1 MAGYVLKESKG
12 KIEGSVYASLKTSG
26 NGQESFSTVSVD
38 AGIEV
43 AFFNLKGE
51 TFSFSHKHRP
61 YTLIVD
67 FCKKGR
73 IGWTMQNG
81 DTIFA
86 GENDFMIRN
95 GDSCAQSR
103 VKLPLGFYSGISVS
117 FDLQLIDPVCIPKTD
132 TDFSFDGIVKNFC
145 LKEYSQSF
153 AAEAFIT
160 GIFSNL
166 QDENLQCVK
175 PLFKL
180 NCYSLLIYLGA
191 FDRFKH
197 CKLRLNSQIKTEKIR
212 KIADFLKKDLQ
223 KRYTIADLSE
233 IFGINPTSLQESF
246 KDIIGQTVDDFVKEI
261 RMNRAADLLSDT
273 SLSIGEIAHRLGY
286 KNQGKFSSAFKQRQG
301 IGPFEYR
308 KRIKKIFCED

>member
-1 MAGYVLKESKG
+1 MEKK
-12 KIEGSVYASLKTSG
+12 KGSVYASLKTSG
-26 NGQESFSTVSVD
+26 CGQKSFYSVSVD
-38 AGIEV
+38 SGIEV
-43 AFFNLKGE
+43 SFFNLQGDS
-51 TFSFSHKHRP
+51 FSFSHKHRP

-67 FCKKGR
+67 FCRKGR

-81 DTIFA
+81 DTFFA
-86 GENDFMIRN
+86 GENDFLIHN
-95 GDSCAQSR
+95 AGSCAQSR
-103 VKLPLGFYSGISVS
+103 VKLPLGFYSGISLS
-117 FDLQLIDPVCIPKTD
+117 FDLELIDTAFLQKIG

-180 NCYSLLIYLGA
+180 NCYSLLIYLGY
-191 FDRFKH
+191 FERFKH

-212 KIADFLKKDLQ
+212 KIADFIKKDLQ

-261 RMNRAADLLSDT
+261 RMKRAADLLSAT

>member
-1 MAGYVLKESKG
+1 MEKK
-12 KIEGSVYASLKTSG
+12 KGSVYASLKTSG
-26 NGQESFSTVSVD
+26 CGQKSFYSVSVD
-38 AGIEV
+38 SGIEV
-43 AFFNLKGE
+43 SFFNLQGDS
-51 TFSFSHKHRP
+51 FSFSHKHRP

-67 FCKKGR
+67 FCRKGR

-81 DTIFA
+81 DTFFA
-86 GENDFMIRN
+86 GENDFLIHN
-95 GDSCAQSR
+95 AGSCAQSR
-103 VKLPLGFYSGISVS
+103 VKLPLGFYSGISLS
-117 FDLQLIDPVCIPKTD
+117 FDLELIDTAFLQKIG

-153 AAEAFIT
+153 AVEAFIT

-180 NCYSLLIYLGA
+180 NCYSLLIYLGY
-191 FDRFKH
+191 FERFKH

-212 KIADFLKKDLQ
+212 KIADFIKKDLQ